1 MKIEQI
7 KEVAKKVNQVYNTY
21 QEFAAMHDIG
31 INYDDDIRVGG
42 IYAITRRV
50 HLLSG
55 IEVLAETLSSSSHI
69 YCVPRGEQDYAFPMQ
84 AEITID
90 GVTYYELYDTEQVD
104 ALIKKQKEANNA
116 ISE

>member
-7 KEVAKKVNQVYNTY
+7 KEMAKKAKQVYDACK
-21 QEFAAMHDIG
+21 ELESMHDIG

-42 IYAITRRV
+42 IYAGTHRV

-55 IEVLAETLSSSSHI
+55 IEVLAETLSSISYI
-69 YCVPRGEQDYAFPMQ
+69 QCVPRDQDCVYPMQ

-90 GVTYYELYDTEQVD
+90 GVTYHELYNTEQVD

>member
-7 KEVAKKVNQVYNTY
+7 KEVAKKVNQVHNTY
-21 QEFAAMHDIG
+21 QEFAAMGDAG

-55 IEVLAETLSSSSHI
+55 IEVLAETLSSISQI
-69 YCVPRGEQDYAFPMQ
+69 QCVPRGAPYCVYPMQ
-84 AEITID
+84 AEITIG
-90 GVTYYELYDTEQVD
+90 GVTYYELYKTEQVD